1 MLVTATNGG
10 KVKGIIKLLAPSYI
24 VLATVMSDFPQWGI
38 VKRGRLDMWYTAPT
52 KFPIAFTEVYVG
64 VGTIQESAT
73 ERSSSNFDNAIRLS
87 LDKIEFAKFEHYY
100 IALGKS

>member
-1 MLVTATNGG
+1 
-10 KVKGIIKLLAPSYI
+10 
-24 VLATVMSDFPQWGI
+24 
-38 VKRGRLDMWYTAPT
+38 MWYTSHT
-52 KFPIAFTEVYVG
+52 QFPIAFTEVYVG
-64 VGTIQESAT
+64 VGTILESAT